1 MHPSVAFDDVAR
13 TLSSGASAVHPAEA
27 HGCLCGALCVRREYS
42 LAEWID
48 EILPDG
54 EVALTGDGPLE
65 GLFEEAA
72 GVLSRAEMEFE
83 PLLPDDET
91 DLAAR
96 VEALGA
102 WCQGFLYGFG
112 AAGTAAHAKLPA
124 TVSEVLADLA
134 QVSQVG
140 APGGEAPEA
149 EESAYAEL
157 VEFLRAAVQLV
168 YDELAGLRQGQPVS
182 QSGH

>member
-13 TLSSGASAVHPAEA
+13 ALSSGASTLHAAEA

-48 EILPDG
+48 EVLPDG
-54 EVALTGDGPLE
+54 EPVLTGDGPLE
-65 GLFEEAA
+65 TLFEQTA
-72 GVLSRAEMEFE
+72 GVLARAEMEFE

-91 DLAAR
+91 DLTLR
-96 VEALGA
+96 VEALGT

-124 TVSEVLADLA
+124 AVSEVLADLA
-134 QVSQVG
+134 EVSHVG

-157 VEFLRAAVQLV
+157 VEFLRAAVQLA
-168 YDELAGLRQGQPVS
+168 YDDLAGLRQGQPVS
-182 QSGH
+182 QFGH

>member
-1 MHPSVAFDDVAR
+1 M
-13 TLSSGASAVHPAEA
+13 AS
-27 HGCLCGALCVRREYS
+27 
-42 LAEWID
+42 
-48 EILPDG
+48 
-54 EVALTGDGPLE
+54 VALTGDGPLE
-65 GLFEEAA
+65 GLFEEST

-112 AAGTAAHAKLPA
+112 AAGTAAHAKLPRHGQRSA
-124 TVSEVLADLA
+124 RRPRAGLARGRARTARLPKPRNPPTR
-134 QVSQVG
+134 SSSNSF
-140 APGGEAPEA
+140 APRC
-149 EESAYAEL
+149 SSSTTNC
-157 VEFLRAAVQLV
+157 
-168 YDELAGLRQGQPVS
+168 AGLRQGQPVS

>member
-54 EVALTGDGPLE
+54 DVALTGDGPLE
-65 GLFEEAA
+65 GLFEESA

-91 DLAAR
+91 DLAVR

-124 TVSEVLADLA
+124 TVGEVLADLA
-134 QVSQVG
+134 QVSHVG
-140 APGGEAPEA
+140 VPEGEAPET

>member
-13 TLSSGASAVHPAEA
+13 TLSFGASAVHPAEA

-54 EVALTGDGPLE
+54 GVALTGDGPLE
-65 GLFEEAA
+65 GLFEESA
-72 GVLSRAEMEFE
+72 GVLTRAEMEFE

-124 TVSEVLADLA
+124 TVNEVLADLA
-134 QVSQVG
+134 QLSHVG
-140 APGGEAPEA
+140 VPDGEAPEA

>member
-1 MHPSVAFDDVAR
+1 MGRVVAFRSDAQ
-13 TLSSGASAVHPAEA
+13 S
-27 HGCLCGALCVRREYS
+27 
-42 LAEWID
+42 
-48 EILPDG
+48 
-54 EVALTGDGPLE
+54 
-65 GLFEEAA
+65 A
-72 GVLSRAEMEFE
+72 GVLARAEMEFE

-124 TVSEVLADLA
+124 TVSEALADLA
-134 QVSQVG
+134 QVSHVG
-140 APGGEAPEA
+140 QPGSEAPEA

-157 VEFLRAAVQLV
+157 VEFLRAAVKLV

>member
-1 MHPSVAFDDVAR
+1 
-13 TLSSGASAVHPAEA
+13 
-27 HGCLCGALCVRREYS
+27 
-42 LAEWID
+42 
-48 EILPDG
+48 
-54 EVALTGDGPLE
+54 
-65 GLFEEAA
+65 
-72 GVLSRAEMEFE
+72 MEFE

-96 VEALGA
+96 VESLGA

-112 AAGTAAHAKLPA
+112 TAGTAAHAKLPA

-134 QVSQVG
+134 QVSHVG
-140 APGGEAPEA
+140 APGGESPEA